1 MQSILA
7 EYTRS
12 MNGLTCVSRYGHYIV
27 NLKLQA
33 LVQTLIAILQS
44 ADGRELAPP
53 DAGVLSSRSDTK
65 PRENLFI
72 CHLQFV

>member
-7 EYTRS
+7 EYTLS

-33 LVQTLIAILQS
+33 LVQTLTAISQNS
-44 ADGRELAPP
+44 DGRELAPP
-53 DAGVLSSRSDTK
+53 DAGV
-65 PRENLFI
+65 
-72 CHLQFV
+72 